1 MFRHLLESAPSRQ
14 RTRSAALISFAF
26 HAALVGSALA
36 ATALDPRADPEPI
49 EPTKPPIYVIPA
61 RPAEPA
67 PATRPTRP
75 TESPT
80 VPSPLPPIVVPTEV
94 PDALPPVPEPNTSPM
109 DPWTTLPTTP
119 GAPGGSG
126 DPTAPEGPVGD
137 GGPMWPED
145 VAHPA
150 KPLGAIREP
159 RYPEP
164 LRTSRL
170 EGSVIA
176 TYVVDTLGRVEPAS
190 FKAREAT
197 HPLFEQAVRSALM
210 QQRFRAAQ
218 WNGRRVRQLV
228 EQQFIFRLNR

>member
-36 ATALDPRADPEPI
+36 ATALDPRAEPEPT
-49 EPTKPPIYVIPA
+49 EPIKPPIYVITE
-61 RPAEPA
+61 RPVEPA
-67 PATRPTRP
+67 PAPQRTPR
-75 TESPT
+75 TETPN
-80 VPSPLPPIVVPTEV
+80 VPSPMPPIIVAPEVPTT
-94 PDALPPVPEPNTSPM
+94 LPPVPEPGTPAL
-109 DPWTTLPTTP
+109 DPWTTLPPTP
-119 GAPGGSG
+119 GAPGGTG
-126 DPTAPEGPVGD
+126 DPSAPAGPVGD
-137 GGPMWPED
+137 GSPMWPED

-150 KPLGAIREP
+150 KPLGATREP

-228 EQQFIFRLNR
+228 EQKFVFRLNR